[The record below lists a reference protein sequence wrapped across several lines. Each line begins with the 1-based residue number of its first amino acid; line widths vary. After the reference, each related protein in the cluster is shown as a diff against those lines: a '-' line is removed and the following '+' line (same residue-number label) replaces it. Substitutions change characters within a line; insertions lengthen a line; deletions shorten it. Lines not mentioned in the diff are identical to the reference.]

1 MLLKH
6 CIDSYRCSFRTCVNF
21 TPHFTDS
28 QPNHFHSLHRAM
40 TKGMV
45 TNRLL
50 YRSRCGY
57 LVSQAKKGS
66 PQSRVTKDY

>member
-1 MLLKH
+1 MLLKY
-6 CIDSYRCSFRTCVNF
+6 CIDISYRCSFRNCVNF

-50 YRSRCGY
+50 YRSICGY
-57 LVSQAKKGS
+57 LVPIIGKKGKS
-66 PQSRVTKDY
+66 PK